1 MSKLSDLKK
10 ELRYLRKKHCPPTG
24 KMKKDD
30 VQKEIERLRGVEK
43 VTEYEA
49 HEYLP
54 GKWLV
59 YHKKSDILLFT
70 QDQVLHAVQR
80 VLFQ

>member
-1 MSKLSDLKK
+1 MMFTSPVLENLPYFLTK
-10 ELRYLRKKHCPPTG
+10 RKVDKVVT
-24 KMKKDD
+24 M
-30 VQKEIERLRGVEK
+30 LNTSAK

-59 YHKKSDILLFT
+59 YHKKSDTFLFT
-70 QDQVLHAVQR
+70 QDQLLHAVQR